1 MKIVMF
7 GDSITDMGHQGE
19 VGTVHSYG
27 DGYPFIVCS
36 RLGDE
41 APTKYEIINKG
52 ISGNKTVD
60 LYARIKKDVWN
71 LEPDVLSIL
80 IGVNDVWHELGGNN
94 GVELKRFE
102 RIYRM
107 ILDDTLERLPNLKI
121 MLLEPFFLRGTAVEY
136 LGYEGFTQVFDY
148 AKVVKKL
155 AEEYR
160 LTFIPLQNKF
170 NEMAEKYGAEYYLY
184 DGVHPSVA
192 GATLIANEWL
202 KGFKKLE
209 K

>member
-1 MKIVMF
+1 
-7 GDSITDMGHQGE
+7 
-19 VGTVHSYG
+19 
-27 DGYPFIVCS
+27 
-36 RLGDE
+36 
-41 APTKYEIINKG
+41 
-52 ISGNKTVD
+52 
-60 LYARIKKDVWN
+60 
-71 LEPDVLSIL
+71 
-80 IGVNDVWHELGGNN
+80 
-94 GVELKRFE
+94 
-102 RIYRM
+102 
-107 ILDDTLERLPNLKI
+107 

-155 AEEYR
+155 AEEYK